1 MKKAVI
7 VGDPHITVSNLK
19 ESELLLSFIQK
30 TIIDSG
36 ADSVIFMGD
45 QFHTHSLIR
54 VEVQQFWKKWLI
66 NLGNIANVYALVGNH
81 DMRMVLGQPVNENA
95 MDVFK
100 LLNNVFI
107 IDKPTVI
114 HGIGMSPY
122 IIDHHNFKDYVKDLN
137 SKVLFAHQT
146 FLGSVFDNGFY
157 APEAVDIQ
165 ELHFEQ
171 IISGHIH
178 EEQTVGKCHYVG
190 TPKWDGLSDA
200 NKDKGI
206 WVFDFK
212 DGLITNKTFI
222 SSKAVLQPIV
232 KHIVTEGEEVPK
244 INENEKVYLELRGS
258 AAWITKTKK
267 KYKGI
272 ANIKSVYLKDD
283 KLTIDRESIL
293 DINEYLK
300 TIFKPIDG
308 VSYKEISE
316 YLDSMKIEVV

>member
-1 MKKAVI
+1 MNRAII
-7 VGDPHITVSNLK
+7 VGDPHITVSNLA
-19 ESELLLSFIQK
+19 ESDKLLSFIQLSAVDK
-30 TIIDSG
+30 G
-36 ADSVIFMGD
+36 ADSIIFMGD

-54 VEVQQFWKKWLI
+54 VEVQQFWKRWLDI
-66 NLGNIANVYALVGNH
+66 LSSKFTIYALVGNH
-81 DMRMVLGQPVNENA
+81 DMKMVLGQRKEENA

-100 LLNNVFI
+100 SIRRVHI
-107 IDKPTVI
+107 IDEPVVI
-114 HGIGMSPY
+114 DGIGMCPY
-122 IIDHHNFKDYVKDLN
+122 IIDHHNFKEHVKHLD
-137 SKVLFAHQT
+137 SKILFAHQT
-146 FLGSVFDNGFY
+146 FLGATFDNGFY

-165 ELHFEQ
+165 ELPFDQ

-178 EEQTVGKCHYVG
+178 EEQTIGKCHYVG

-212 DGLITNKTFI
+212 DGIISNKEFI

-232 KHIVTEGEEVPK
+232 KHVVNEGEDVPK
-244 INENEKVYLELRGS
+244 ITDNERVYLELRGS
-258 AAWITKTKK
+258 AAWITKLKK

-283 KLTIDRESIL
+283 KVTIDRESVM
-293 DINEYLK
+293 DINNYLK

-308 VSYKEISE
+308 VSYQDISE
-316 YLDSMKIEVV
+316 YLNSMKIEVV